1 MAIRPADLQNAI
13 VQSVQNPPLA
23 QRAEEGPRQAQA
35 AAQAAFVAQTSTRNE
50 SIAQAGDA
58 QGNKVGD
65 RSPDRD
71 AANGRGRK
79 RERKPGDPFDE
90 VVEEAAGL
98 GEPAH
103 LIDFTA

>member
-1 MAIRPADLQNAI
+1 MAIRPTDMQSSI
-13 VQSVQNPPLA
+13 VQSIQSPPIA
-23 QRAEEGPRQAQA
+23 QRAEEGPRQAQL
-35 AAQAAFVAQTSTRNE
+35 AAQAAFVSQTSERDE

-58 QGNKVGD
+58 QGNKIGD
-65 RSPDRD
+65 READREQQ
-71 AANGRGRK
+71 RGRK

>member
-1 MAIRPADLQNAI
+1 MAIRPTDVQLSI
-13 VQSVQNPPLA
+13 VQAVQNPPIA
-23 QRAEEGPRQAQA
+23 QRAEEGPRQAQV

-65 RSPDRD
+65 RDPDRQGS
-71 AANGRGRK
+71 AGGKK

-98 GEPAH
+98 GEPSH

>member
-1 MAIRPADLQNAI
+1 MAIRPTDLQSAI
-13 VQSVQNPPLA
+13 VQAVQNPPLA
-23 QRAEEGPRQAQA
+23 QRAEEGPRQAQL
-35 AAQAAFVAQTSTRNE
+35 AAQAAFVSQTSERNE

-65 RSPDRD
+65 REPDRD
-71 AANGRGRK
+71 GGNGGKK
-79 RERKPGDPFDE
+79 RQRKPGDPFDE

-98 GEPAH
+98 GEPSH